1 MTVLS
6 LARKL
11 KLYTAKVHDIA
22 LIHAIIITIIIS
34 ATLYA
39 TKMAKSSER
48 MAHYLQNL
56 NCALEASDA
65 FPLPFGEFQRKCS
78 PSPNFSSEE

>member
-1 MTVLS
+1 VTVLS
-6 LARKL
+6 LARKI
-11 KLYTAKVHDIA
+11 KPYTAKLHDIA

-48 MAHYLQNL
+48 MAQYLHDL
-56 NCALEASDA
+56 NFVLEASDA
-65 FPLPFGEFQRKCS
+65 FPIHLQ
-78 PSPNFSSEE
+78 NFKKNDFPH